1 MNSLF
6 MVLLALFVVQIWFLV
21 LNSVLQIKVRRIAES
36 THIIVNSQRT
46 MMLRVVAALSRR
58 IADENPD
65 DRKAQEAAEFAEQEA
80 ENASVPRR
88 IPI

>member
-1 MNSLF
+1 MIMF
-6 MVLLALFVVQIWFLV
+6 GVQGWFLIV
-21 LNSVLQIKVRRIAES
+21 NTVSQSKLRQIAES

-58 IADENPD
+58 IADENPND
-65 DRKAQEAAEFAEQEA
+65 PKAQEAAEFAEQEA
-80 ENASVPRR
+80 ENASAPRR